1 MSGETLNPSARK
13 KAKTLTQV
21 IGSTGAAVG
30 PSEDARG
37 AEGVAFE
44 LNATLVTAGSVTGL
58 IEGRHSSKDAWVPIP
73 GLEAA
78 DFGAIAAAG
87 GIILEPTAGAIPR
100 FVRGT
105 LTTTTGPVDAKLLML
120 HLLPKEG
127 RQVNHNAIS

>member
-13 KAKTLTQV
+13 KAKNLVQSV
-21 IGSTGAAVG
+21 GSTGADVG
-30 PSEDARG
+30 ASEDARG
-37 AEGVAFE
+37 AEGIAFE

-58 IEGRHSSKDAWVPIP
+58 VEGRHSSKDAWVAIP

-87 GIILEPTAGAIPR
+87 GIILEPTAGSVPR
-100 FVRGT
+100 FVRAT
-105 LTTTTGPVDAKLLML
+105 LTTTTGPVDAKMFML

-127 RQVNHNAIS
+127 RQVNHHAIS